1 MNNHEKALGIFLD
14 MGRIM
19 MENGSDVHRIEQT
32 LIHIGKAYG
41 AEYMDVLAIT
51 SSIIVTMKISRN
63 ESYTQTR
70 RITASP
76 STNFRRLENINSLS
90 RNYCSQKLTL
100 SELET
105 KLAEIKA
112 EPVSK
117 VKVLLGDIIAAASF
131 AMFFG
136 GTMLDAAVASVL
148 AVFIWAMQK
157 KLAKIC
163 NNIVFFNFFCTFLT
177 GLLCIFICNALP
189 LNLHIDKIIIG
200 DIMILI
206 PGLAMCNALKDIFVG
221 DTITGIMRFAE
232 TILWA
237 GALAFG
243 FASAVLAG
251 NFF

>member
-1 MNNHEKALGIFLD
+1 MNNHEKALGVFLD

-32 LIHIGKAYG
+32 LILLGKAYG

-51 SSIIVTMKISRN
+51 SSIIATMKISRE
-63 ESYTQTR
+63 ESYTHTR

-76 STNFRRLENINSLS
+76 STNFRRLENINELS
-90 RNYCSQKLTL
+90 RQYCSQKLSL
-100 SELET
+100 AELET
-105 KLAEIKA
+105 KLAEVKA
-112 EPVSK
+112 EPVSQIK
-117 VKVLLGDIIAAASF
+117 ILLGEIIAAGSF
-131 AMFFG
+131 ALFFG
-136 GTMLDAAVASVL
+136 GSINDGVVASLLSIFVW
-148 AVFIWAMQK
+148 FMQK
-157 KLAKIC
+157 KLSKIC

-177 GLLCIFICNALP
+177 GVFALLICNFAPFELQ
-189 LNLHIDKIIIG
+189 IDKIIIG

-243 FASAVLAG
+243 FATAVLIG
-251 NFF
+251 KFF

>member
-19 MENGSDVHRIEQT
+19 MENGSDVHRIEHT
-32 LIHIGKAYG
+32 LVRLGKAYG

-51 SSIIVTMKISRN
+51 TSLIVTMKMSKD
-63 ESYTQTR
+63 ESYTHTR
-70 RITASP
+70 RITSSP
-76 STNFRRLENINSLS
+76 STNFRRLENINELS
-90 RNYCSQKLTL
+90 RKFCRQQMSIT
-100 SELET
+100 ELEA
-105 KLAEIKA
+105 KLNEIKA
-112 EPVSK
+112 EPVSQIK
-117 VKVLLGDIIAAASF
+117 VFIGEIIAAASF
-131 AMFFG
+131 ALFFG
-136 GTMLDAAVASVL
+136 GNFHDAFLASFL
-148 AVFIWAMQK
+148 SIFIFAMQK
-157 KLAKIC
+157 KLSKIC

-177 GLLCIFICNALP
+177 GSIAILLCKVYPASVHL
-189 LNLHIDKIIIG
+189 DKIIIG

-243 FASAVLAG
+243 FASAVLLG
-251 NFF
+251 KIL